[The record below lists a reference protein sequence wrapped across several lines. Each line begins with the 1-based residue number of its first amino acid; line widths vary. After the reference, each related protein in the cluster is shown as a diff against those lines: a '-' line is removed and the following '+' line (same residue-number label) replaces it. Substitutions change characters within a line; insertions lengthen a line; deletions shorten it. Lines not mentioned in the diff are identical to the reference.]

1 MDTNLVSGTVYSYKV
16 KAYRTVSG
24 KKHKSAKSKAVTI
37 KPIPSKVKKP
47 TVTKQGKTLKVTWK
61 KVAGASGYVI
71 YRSTAAKGPFTRI
84 AVTSANNVNC
94 VDKNV
99 QGKKTYFIR
108 LLHIEQLEIRIFMEK
123 INKKENYKLKI
134 TRRQND

>member
-1 MDTNLVSGTVYSYKV
+1 MLRQV
-16 KAYRTVSG
+16 VSG
-24 KKHKSAKSKAVTI
+24 KKHNSAKSKAVTI

-99 QGKKTYFIR
+99 QGKKAYFYKVAAYRTVGNKNIYGKKSTKR
-108 LLHIEQLEIRIFMEK
+108 K
-123 INKKENYKLKI
+123 IINYK
-134 TRRQND
+134 